1 MVVVPLS
8 SLTNIDKLFALPT
21 DKPTLDSNGLT
32 IIPLT
37 IDGGDCGVLGIAGAD
52 PAAIEKAKACHKSP
66 INVSDLTGETP

>member
-1 MVVVPLS
+1 VVVPVS

-37 IDGGDCGVLGIAGAD
+37 IDGQDCGVFGQAGAD
-52 PAAIEKAKACHKSP
+52 SDEIKKRMACHKSP